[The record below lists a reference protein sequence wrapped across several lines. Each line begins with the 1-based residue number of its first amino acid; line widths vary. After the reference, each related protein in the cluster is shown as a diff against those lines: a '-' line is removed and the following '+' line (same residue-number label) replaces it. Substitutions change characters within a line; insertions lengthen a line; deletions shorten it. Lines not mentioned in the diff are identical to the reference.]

1 MSLVGR
7 LQKLRHIIDE
17 LQLSL
22 HLAQHAPDDFV
33 ARTLARHVIVRA
45 ADFIAHARELRK
57 PLNLAGYDTG
67 EYHRTKEI
75 YADYFDEYFRSARD
89 KLGAHIQDFD
99 FGKRIELWNDVEIVK
114 LDFFVETAIEIHR
127 LLEAM
132 NIPRFRPY
140 VPPPELQAP
149 EFRTVLV
156 AFRASGAASQWAE
169 LASDSLAASR
179 PNTTSSL
186 NLTPVHSRAAQ
197 LALIRR
203 WLTIEEDVL
212 ARVEAFPRLAR
223 IVRGRIVTD
232 IVSFADCLVTRA
244 VAPGA
249 PQEMDGLDSILQQI
263 GHPSATIANFLQV
276 FAFRAPLRCVRRLR
290 DRFGAHLHTKERQTL
305 HKLLQ
310 AIDTYDL
317 PAARSLYDHMRRV
330 FQKVCFEVL
339 FLRMYVA
346 DGQRIYGV
354 TPNSFSVAPFDARS
368 DEPPPPRMPPR
379 HDHNSEAEYL
389 EYLGK
394 WLGGGEEDKGDARYY
409 FHGAFMSSD
418 VVEQVDEQATFAG
431 GVRYTTNTFRKA
443 HRFVLDK
450 LLTAASDAEL
460 IGIFELLLACRGGD
474 PHMLVE
480 VLIRFANSGRRD
492 RDAAICFFLGELA
505 DWPHD
510 AVKRFLDN
518 CAQTSQDWHLRFHA
532 TLALFKISVRT
543 EGLTRINAK
552 RTVLSYD
559 NLFGPLLA
567 QMNPYGRLFCAIAF
581 ASQFCGQLLSAF
593 TNAFLQ
599 EYQALQDR
607 VRTFTAQLFET
618 AIPAGLPALLD
629 QLLATHDYIGV
640 CLLLETQLPAAH
652 AMFGRDLLTAATNQ
666 WVVPARHDQATR
678 HVALCF
684 LRLQNFPPALYIADG
699 LAARNPDNVPLQI
712 LVLQILA
719 EMPGAHDHALQHSE
733 TIRARYKLTAE
744 HQAMLA
750 ALDQAIA
757 QRAPSAQDIAANE

>member
-1 MSLVGR
+1 MSLIGR
-7 LQKLRHIIDE
+7 LKKLRHIIDE
-17 LQLSL
+17 LQLAL

-75 YADYFDEYFRSARD
+75 YADYFEEYFRTARD

-114 LDFFVETAIEIHR
+114 LDFFIETAVEIHR

-132 NIPRFRPY
+132 NIPRFRRY
-140 VPPPELQAP
+140 EPPPELQAP
-149 EFRTVLV
+149 ELRTVLL
-156 AFRASGAASQWAE
+156 AFQASGSASQWAE

-179 PNTTSSL
+179 PNTTSAL
-186 NLTPVHSRAAQ
+186 NPTPVHSRAAQ

-212 ARVEAFPRLAR
+212 GRVEVFPRLAC
-223 IVRGRIVTD
+223 IVRARIVTD

-244 VAPGA
+244 VAAGA
-249 PQEMDGLDSILQQI
+249 PQEMDGLDAILRQI
-263 GHPSATIANFLQV
+263 GHPSAALANFLQV
-276 FAFRAPLRCVRRLR
+276 FAFRTPLRRARRLR
-290 DRFGAHLHTKERQTL
+290 DRFGAHLDLKERQTL
-305 HKLLQ
+305 HKLLR

-317 PAARSLYDHMRRV
+317 PAARALYDHMRRV
-330 FQKVCFEVL
+330 FQKVCFELL

-354 TPNSFSVAPFDARS
+354 TPNSLSVAPFDARS
-368 DEPPPPRMPPR
+368 GGPPAPRMPPR
-379 HDHNSEAEYL
+379 HDYNSEAEYL
-389 EYLGK
+389 EHLGK
-394 WLGGGEEDKGDARYY
+394 WLGGGDEDKGDARYY

-418 VVEQVDEQATFAG
+418 VVEQVDEQAAFAG
-431 GVRYTTNTFRKA
+431 GVRYTTNTFRRA
-443 HRFVLDK
+443 HRFILDK

-460 IGIFELLLACRGGD
+460 DGIFELLLACRGGD
-474 PHMLVE
+474 PHMLAE
-480 VLIRFANSGRRD
+480 VLIRFTNSGRDD
-492 RDAAICFFLGELA
+492 RDAAVCFFLGELA

-510 AVKRFLDN
+510 VVKHFLDHR
-518 CAQTSQDWHLRFHA
+518 AQTSQNWHLRFHA
-532 TLALFKISVRT
+532 TLALFKIFART

-559 NLFGPLLA
+559 DLFGPLLA
-567 QMNPYGRLFCAIAF
+567 QMKPYGQLFCIIAF
-581 ASQFCGQLLSAF
+581 ASQFCGQLLSSF

-607 VRTFTAQLFET
+607 IRTLTAQMFGTEM
-618 AIPAGLPALLD
+618 PAGLPALLD
-629 QLLATHDYIGV
+629 QLLTTYDYVGV
-640 CLLLETQLPAAH
+640 CLLLETRLPAAH
-652 AMFGRDLLTAATNQ
+652 ATFGRDLLIAATNQ

-678 HVALCF
+678 HLALCF
-684 LRLQNFPPALYIADG
+684 LRLQNFPQALYIADG
-699 LAARNPDNVPLQI
+699 LAARNPDNIPLQI

-719 EMPGAHDHALQHSE
+719 ETPGAQNHALQHSQ
-733 TIRARYKLTAE
+733 TIRSRYKLTAE
-744 HQAMLA
+744 HRAMLA
-750 ALDQAIA
+750 ALDAAIA
-757 QRAPSAQDIAANE
+757 QRASSPRDAAADD

>member
-1 MSLVGR
+1 MSLIGH
-7 LQKLRHIIDE
+7 LKKLRHIVEE
-17 LQLSL
+17 LQLAL

-45 ADFIAHARELRK
+45 ADFIAHARQLRR
-57 PLNLAGYDTG
+57 PLNQAGYDTG

-75 YADYFDEYFRSARD
+75 YTDYFQEYFRSARD

-99 FGKRIELWNDVEIVK
+99 FGKRIELWNDVELVK
-114 LDFFVETAIEIHR
+114 LEFFVETAIWIYR

-132 NIPRFRPY
+132 NIPRFTPY
-140 VPPPELQAP
+140 SAPPELQAP
-149 EFRTVLV
+149 ELRTVLLT
-156 AFRASGAASQWAE
+156 FRASGTSSQWAE

-179 PNTTSSL
+179 PNTTSAL

-212 ARVEAFPRLAR
+212 ARVQPFPRLAR
-223 IVRGRIVTD
+223 IVRARIVTD
-232 IVSFADCLVTRA
+232 IVSFADCLVTRT

-249 PQEMDGLDSILQQI
+249 PQAMDGLDSILQQI
-263 GHPSATIANFLQV
+263 GHPSATIANFLKV
-276 FAFRAPLRCVRRLR
+276 FAFAVPLRRARRLR
-290 DRFGAHLHTKERQTL
+290 DRFGAHLGLNETQTL

-368 DEPPPPRMPPR
+368 GGPPPPRMPPR
-379 HDHNSEAEYL
+379 FDYNSEAEYL
-389 EYLGK
+389 DYLGK

-409 FHGAFMSSD
+409 FHGAFMQSD
-418 VVEQVDEQATFAG
+418 AVEQVNEQAEFAG
-431 GVRYTTNTFRKA
+431 GVRYTTNTFRRA
-443 HRFVLDK
+443 HRFVLEK
-450 LLTAASDAEL
+450 LITAASDAEL

-474 PHMLVE
+474 PHMLAE
-480 VLIRFANSGRRD
+480 VLVRFANSGRRD

-510 AVKRFLDN
+510 AVKRFLDHR
-518 CAQTSQDWHLRFHA
+518 AQGSQDWHLRFHA
-532 TLALFKISVRT
+532 TLALFKIFVRT

-552 RTVLSYD
+552 RTVLSYN

-567 QMNPYGRLFCAIAF
+567 QLNLYGQLFCAIAF
-581 ASQFCGQLLSAF
+581 ASQFCGQLLFAF

-607 VRTFTAQLFET
+607 IRTLTAQIFGAAL
-618 AIPAGLPALLD
+618 PGDLPAVLD
-629 QLLATHDYIGV
+629 QLLGTDDYVGV
-640 CLLLETQLPAAH
+640 CLLLETKLPAAH
-652 AMFGRDLLTAATNQ
+652 AMFGRDLLTAAATG

-678 HVALCF
+678 HLALCF
-684 LRLQNFPPALYIADG
+684 LRLHNFPQALYIADG
-699 LAARNPDNVPLQI
+699 LAARNPDNIPLQI
-712 LVLQILA
+712 LVVQILA
-719 EMPGAHDHALQHSE
+719 ETPGAQDHARQHGQTMRS
-733 TIRARYKLTAE
+733 RYKLTAE

-757 QRAPSAQDIAANE
+757 QRAPSPQDVPANQ